1 MGIPIIFAHGALGS
15 FDEVIF
21 VSVILIFLVLMA
33 LSWVRSRNLP
43 DDDVPATP
51 TEQSPKAKN
60 DTDHF
65 SLK

>member
-15 FDEVIF
+15 FDEVVF
-21 VSVILIFLVLMA
+21 VSVILIFLVLMV
-33 LSWVRSRNLP
+33 LSWVRSRSLP
-43 DDDVPATP
+43 DDDMPATP
-51 TEQSPKAKN
+51 TEQVPQSKP